1 MKKIEAVIVPSKLK
15 TVRAEL
21 ARQGIRSAL
30 TLTEVQH
37 ADARKISLLLEQE
50 KGESLEDRLKVEL
63 IVGDRQAQRAMD
75 VMIECAKG
83 PAEGS
88 GGQVALLKVSE
99 ALQILPALPN
109 H

>member
-21 ARQGIRSAL
+21 ARRGIRSAL

-37 ADARKISLLLEQE
+37 ADARKISLSPEQE
-50 KGESLEDRLKVEL
+50 TGEFLEDRLKVEL
-63 IVGDRQAQRAMD
+63 FVGDRQAPKAME

-83 PAEGS
+83 PANGTD
-88 GGQVALLKVSE
+88 GQVALLKVSE